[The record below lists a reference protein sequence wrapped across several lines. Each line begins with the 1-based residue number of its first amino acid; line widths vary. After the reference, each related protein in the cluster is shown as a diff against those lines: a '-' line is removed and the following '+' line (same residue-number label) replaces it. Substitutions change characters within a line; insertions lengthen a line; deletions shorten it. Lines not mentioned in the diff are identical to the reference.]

1 MRVSDS
7 QRLLL
12 AVIFTVALI
21 ETIPGYAQTTSTAAP
36 STTPPTSPT
45 SAAKPTQPD
54 DLQWNPVDA
63 TAQCQDG
70 TFFHGLSGGP
80 GARTCADHGGVRKW
94 LRVQGREHPLIR

>member
-12 AVIFTVALI
+12 ALLFTVALI
-21 ETIPGYAQTTSTAAP
+21 ETTPGYAQTTSTAAP
-36 STTPPTSPT
+36 STAPPTSPT

-54 DLQWNPVDA
+54 ELQWNPLGA

-70 TFFHGLSGGP
+70 TFFHGVSSGS
-80 GARTCADHGGVRKW
+80 ARTCADHGGVRKW
-94 LRVQGREHPLIR
+94 LRMQGREHPLIR